1 MTLIRVT
8 GSQFHAARVLVGLSR
23 EDLAERAGLCR
34 HSRPWSRRC
43 SGVFSQTGAYVVFFA
58 EGHL

>member
-8 GSQFHAARVLVGLSR
+8 DSQLHAARVLLGLSR

-34 HSRPWSRRC
+34 HSRPWFGVC
-43 SGVFSQTGAYVVFFA
+43 GTQSGCDVFIETDR
-58 EGHL
+58 

>member
-8 GSQFHAARVLVGLSR
+8 GSQLHAARVLLGLSR

-34 HSRPWSRRC
+34 HSRPWFGVCGTQSGSRRHPNRA
-43 SGVFSQTGAYVVFFA
+43 GNY
-58 EGHL
+58 